1 MHAYQTRKWDGH
13 DKLLQFSIFMK
24 AQPKQV
30 LQATK
35 DLNCVDSLR
44 TVHLFEVLEEGF
56 RAERKSQVLEILHER
71 QINWFMFGLLLQ

>member
-13 DKLLQFSIFMK
+13 DKLLQYSISMK

-44 TVHLFEVLEEGF
+44 TVHLFEELEEGF
-56 RAERKSQVLEILHER
+56 CADKVKFLNSCMKDKSI
-71 QINWFMFGLLLQ
+71 GLGLA

>member
-13 DKLLQFSIFMK
+13 DKLLQYSIFMK

-44 TVHLFEVLEEGF
+44 
-56 RAERKSQVLEILHER
+56 AERKSQVPEILHER
-71 QINWFMFGLLLQ
+71 QINWSMFGLLLQ